1 MTNSIS
7 CAENFTVNDHKGLDA
22 RHFETIHSK
31 LESID
36 VPTQTQQYVLYDD
49 SLEVKQPGE
58 DKTFD
63 EIATAMRHI
72 AETMNDRAR
81 HAARAVHA
89 KSHGLLKGDLKVYE
103 QLPEPFAQG
112 LFRRSASY
120 PVILRLSTN
129 PGDMLPDSISTPR
142 GLAVKV
148 IGVHGEQ
155 MLPGHEDEVTQDF
168 VCVNAKAFPVPDAA
182 GFLEQLRVLEKHAT
196 DSETL
201 KQAVSTTARVAE
213 SVLESIGLKSATL
226 LGFGHPQ
233 THILGETFCSV
244 APLRY
249 GNYVAKICISPASE
263 NLKALTNKHLEIGG
277 NYSALRDAVVEF
289 FGTNTAEWEVGVQL
303 CTDVKKMPIE
313 DASVEWDEKESP
325 YVPVARITVKPQH
338 AYSPE
343 RRVYVDEMLSFS
355 PWHGLSAHR
364 PLGNI
369 MRARK
374 KSYEASSRFR
384 HSMNGRPAAEPKTG
398 TEIPD

>member
-1 MTNSIS
+1 M
-7 CAENFTVNDHKGLDA
+7 E
-22 RHFETIHSK
+22 
-31 LESID
+31 
-36 VPTQTQQYVLYDD
+36 VPTQNQYVRYDD

-58 DKTFD
+58 DKVFD
-63 EIATAMRHI
+63 EIAAAMRHI
-72 AETMNDRAR
+72 SETMHDRAR

-89 KSHGLLKGDLKVYE
+89 KSHGLLKGELEVYDG
-103 QLPEPFAQG
+103 LPEPLSQG

-120 PVILRLSTN
+120 PVIMRFSTN

-148 IGVHGEQ
+148 IGIQGER
-155 MLPGHEDEVTQDF
+155 MLPGHEKEVTQDF
-168 VCVNAKAFPVPDAA
+168 VFVNAKAFPVPDAA
-182 GFLEQLRVLEKHAT
+182 GFLKQLRVLEKHAT

-213 SVLESIGLKSATL
+213 SALEAVGLKSATL
-226 LGFGHPQ
+226 KGFGHPQ
-233 THILGETFCSV
+233 THILGETYCSV
-244 APLRY
+244 AALRY
-249 GNYVAKICISPASE
+249 EDYVAKICIAPASE
-263 NLKALTNKHLEIGG
+263 NLKALLNKHLEIGD

-289 FGTNTAEWEVGVQL
+289 FGTNTAEWEVRVQL

-313 DASVEWDEKESP
+313 DASVEWDEKQSP

-343 RRVYVDEMLSFS
+343 RRVCVDEVMSFS
-355 PWHGLSAHR
+355 PWHGLTAHR
-364 PLGNI
+364 PLGNV

-374 KSYEASSRFR
+374 KSYEGSSRFR
-384 HSMNGRPAAEPKTG
+384 HTMNVRPAVEPKSV